1 MTRHPVLVAACFSVL
16 YPEPEVEGTG
26 VTETQP
32 YMRSGGLDGFSC
44 CPVLKLLTVNGD
56 QVHMVLSSGSHGPES
71 GYLWDSLPKE
81 KNMGVRNMKGSFHC
95 IILQTLEQCYF

>member
-1 MTRHPVLVAACFSVL
+1 MTRCPVLVAACFSVL

-56 QVHMVLSSGSHGPES
+56 QVHMVLSAVSHSFGPRQV
-71 GYLWDSLPKE
+71 LTDQ
-81 KNMGVRNMKGSFHC
+81 NQVIFGV
-95 IILQTLEQCYF
+95 IWQTYGL